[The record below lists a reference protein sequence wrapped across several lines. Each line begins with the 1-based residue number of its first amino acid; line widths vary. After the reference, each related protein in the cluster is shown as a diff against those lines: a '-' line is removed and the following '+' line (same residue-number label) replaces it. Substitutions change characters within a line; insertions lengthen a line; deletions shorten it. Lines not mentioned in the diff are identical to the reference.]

1 MTEQTLILYAKR
13 TPLGKLSG
21 SLSTVPAPKLAA
33 PLIKD
38 ALQSTGIKP
47 EEVDE
52 IIMGCVLPAGIGQAP
67 ARQAAIYGGLPKS
80 VCATTINRVC
90 GSGLKAV
97 MLADQAIRSGDCQVV
112 FAGGMESMSLA
123 PHLLPGSR
131 QGYKFGSVE
140 LQDHMQF
147 DGLWDPYGNKAMG
160 NFGDLCAKDFGFS
173 REAQDQFATQSYQR
187 ARLAVESGHFAR
199 EIVPVEVVSKKGT
212 IIVDKDEQPFSVD
225 LAKLASLRPAF
236 ERDGTV
242 TAGNASSINDGAA
255 LCVVAAESI
264 AKTRALT
271 PIARIVAQASHA
283 QEPSW
288 FTTAPIECIRK
299 VLAKAKLKITDID
312 LYEINEAFA
321 VVTMAAIKDLQLDPT
336 KVNIHGGAVALGH
349 PIGASGARVLATL
362 IHSLKAAG
370 KKRGLCTLCIG
381 GGEASAIVI
390 ELL

>member
-1 MTEQTLILYAKR
+1 MTEQTLILYSKR

-38 ALQSTGIKP
+38 ALQSTGVKP

-97 MLADQAIRSGDCQVV
+97 MLADQAIRSGDARVV

-131 QGYKFGSVE
+131 QGYKFGTVE

-187 ARLAVESGHFAR
+187 ARLAIESGHFAR
-199 EIVPVEVVSKKGT
+199 EIVPVEVVSKKGS
-212 IIVDKDEQPFSVD
+212 IVVDKDEQPFSVD

-255 LCVVAAESI
+255 LCVVTAESF
-264 AKTRALT
+264 ARANALK

-299 VLAKAKLKITDID
+299 VLAK
-312 LYEINEAFA
+312 EIGRAH
-321 VVTMAAIKDLQLDPT
+321 V
-336 KVNIHGGAVALGH
+336 
-349 PIGASGARVLATL
+349 
-362 IHSLKAAG
+362 
-370 KKRGLCTLCIG
+370 
-381 GGEASAIVI
+381 
-390 ELL
+390 